1 MNDPGTADPIRQAA
15 EEIDPEFDA
24 PEEAKAQKEEDKD
37 NRQQERDY
45 RDPKYAWQMSFG
57 KTDANCSIKP
67 ILVRIHRLPFVSRHV
82 WAHRLGL

>member
-15 EEIDPEFDA
+15 EEIDPKFSA

-45 RDPKYAWQMSFG
+45 RDPKYA
-57 KTDANCSIKP
+57 
-67 ILVRIHRLPFVSRHV
+67 
-82 WAHRLGL
+82 